1 MNAGHMST
9 AQAIGYY
16 AFETVA
22 VLISLAVVGF
32 VAVMAIGALVDRYQ
46 RIFTASGAA
55 TFDNTAD
62 STSPLPTFASQN
74 GRI

>member
-1 MNAGHMST
+1 MTT
-9 AQAIGYY
+9 AQAIAYY
-16 AFETVA
+16 AFETIA
-22 VLISLAVVGF
+22 VLIILGVGGVV
-32 VAVMAIGALVDRYQ
+32 VIMAIGALVDRYQ

-62 STSPLPTFASQN
+62 STSPMPTFASQD